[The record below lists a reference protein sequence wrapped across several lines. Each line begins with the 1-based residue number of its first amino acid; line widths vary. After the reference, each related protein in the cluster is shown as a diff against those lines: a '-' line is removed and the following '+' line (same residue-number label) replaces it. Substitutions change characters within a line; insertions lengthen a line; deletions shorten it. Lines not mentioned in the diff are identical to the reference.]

1 MGIDLEAD
9 SSALRHRAIHTS
21 ENQIYILARRKHF
34 ARRKREN
41 AGCAGELFAP
51 CTILH
56 QLIFAGGMP
65 VPFRC
70 HLNPAHIRL
79 VLRKEYRIGEK
90 ILLLVGFSCED
101 GVWLSVGGI
110 VFQIEHMDGTLLGS
124 VYSSA
129 CQIALRRH
137 DHCLLGSCPAKIH
150 HTILVGFEG
159 FVADLYNSAGNGLFR
174 ISCIDQYMVL
184 VDAHTIFPQLLR
196 SVPVKVA
203 DLQRIQKQI
212 VHDLF
217 CIIIPV
223 IIGMLNGQTGR
234 NDPAFAQRVFHQG
247 GIIRFTG
254 ANQDICTCRQ
264 SGFDKFRMTAICR
277 EPHLILFP
285 LHHCAISVRKSR
297 SQNGVLRIRYIII
310 LCIVQDLFNIAGKRT
325 GQIAVS
331 PAPVR
336 CAKHNHAAERSIQL
350 HVILEFQIV
359 VVGGKRLIVRKD
371 DHGVI
376 LQFNIQKF
384 RCGDL
389 LIVHADISKH
399 FGIRIGVPGEIVLD
413 QQNLFLGGCLLCGAD
428 ADLGKELHLRR
439 DGKHG
444 GARNRGDL
452 F

>member
-1 MGIDLEAD
+1 
-9 SSALRHRAIHTS
+9 
-21 ENQIYILARRKHF
+21 
-34 ARRKREN
+34 
-41 AGCAGELFAP
+41 
-51 CTILH
+51 
-56 QLIFAGGMP
+56 
-65 VPFRC
+65 
-70 HLNPAHIRL
+70 
-79 VLRKEYRIGEK
+79 
-90 ILLLVGFSCED
+90 
-101 GVWLSVGGI
+101 
-110 VFQIEHMDGTLLGS
+110 
-124 VYSSA
+124 
-129 CQIALRRH
+129 
-137 DHCLLGSCPAKIH
+137 
-150 HTILVGFEG
+150 
-159 FVADLYNSAGNGLFR
+159 
-174 ISCIDQYMVL
+174 
-184 VDAHTIFPQLLR
+184 
-196 SVPVKVA
+196 
-203 DLQRIQKQI
+203 
-212 VHDLF
+212 
-217 CIIIPV
+217 
-223 IIGMLNGQTGR
+223 
-234 NDPAFAQRVFHQG
+234 
-247 GIIRFTG
+247 
-254 ANQDICTCRQ
+254 
-264 SGFDKFRMTAICR
+264 MTAICR

-285 LHHCAISVRKSR
+285 LYHCAISVRKSR

-350 HVILEFQIV
+350 HVILELQIV

-428 ADLGKELHLRR
+428 ADLGKKLHLRR